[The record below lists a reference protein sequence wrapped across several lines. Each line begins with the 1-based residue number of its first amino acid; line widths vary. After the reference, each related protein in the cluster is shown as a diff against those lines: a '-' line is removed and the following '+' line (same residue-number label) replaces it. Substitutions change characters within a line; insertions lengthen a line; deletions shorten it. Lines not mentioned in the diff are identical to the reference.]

1 MTNEVTLKGRVLT
14 EPKYNHTAHGE
25 SFFKFFIGVKRLS
38 GVDDIIPVIVRK
50 AILDFSMKKMIVGM
64 RIKVVG
70 EYRSF
75 RDEEYRLKLHVF
87 AIKIND
93 EETSDLDYDIN
104 SVKFNGVVVSRKCS
118 RVTPMGKKIIDLII
132 CVESSYSRCSY
143 IPCLIWG
150 RLDSEAQDV
159 VTGNRIKISGRIQ
172 SREYQKTYED
182 GSSEIKTAY
191 EVSIRNYCIE
201 S

>member
-1 MTNEVTLKGRVLT
+1 
-14 EPKYNHTAHGE
+14 
-25 SFFKFFIGVKRLS
+25 
-38 GVDDIIPVIVRK
+38 
-50 AILDFSMKKMIVGM
+50 
-64 RIKVVG
+64 
-70 EYRSF
+70 
-75 RDEEYRLKLHVF
+75 
-87 AIKIND
+87 
-93 EETSDLDYDIN
+93 
-104 SVKFNGVVVSRKCS
+104 
-118 RVTPMGKKIIDLII
+118 MGKKIIDLII

-150 RLDSEAQDV
+150 KLDSETQDV
-159 VTGNRIKISGRIQ
+159 IAGSKIKMNGRIQ